1 MYDVVVFVVFLK
13 NDGENGF
20 FLIGVLGIVFVFLFI
35 LISFDIYLSRF
46 VGVLVFG
53 LIFIVDRVFINC
65 FIFFFGMKF
74 FLVVLFLVLF
84 CFVDMIDSK

>member
-20 FLIGVLGIVFVFLFI
+20 VLIGILGIVFVFLLI

-65 FIFFFGMKF
+65 FIFFFDMKF